1 MGKTNSL
8 QKLSQNTA
16 DKLTITD
23 CVSSVPMVTLSN
35 SLISDVIVKIAL
47 ELDRLVIVFNWKP
60 NPGWKLSFVDM
71 IMDKYKAESLED
83 ILMCLR
89 DGRLGKYKKPFG
101 VLDPVTFSEWMSEH
115 LDRKYQIIE
124 DQKKQQKPEHN
135 DLPKFKTRQGYN
147 EFVRIGLVNQAKILK
162 AKGEKLEAEK
172 KYRKFRVKYLSDRKP
187 PKQK

>member
-8 QKLSQNTA
+8 QKLSKNTV
-16 DKLTITD
+16 DKLIISD
-23 CVSSVPMVTLSN
+23 CVSGVPMITLPGK
-35 SLISDVIVKIAL
+35 LVSDMIIKIAL

-71 IMDKYKAESLED
+71 IMDKYKLESIED

-101 VLDPVTFSEWMSEH
+101 VLDPVTFGEWMVEH

-135 DLPKFKTRQGYN
+135 DLPEFKTRQGYN
-147 EFVRIGLVNQAKILK
+147 EFVRIGLINQGKILK
-162 AKGEKLEAEK
+162 AKQDQSENEK
-172 KYRKFRVKYLSDRKP
+172 KYRKFKANYLSKKP